1 MTCIYLLIFTTLSKY
16 DSLDDTPTYGNVEVN
31 TQHLVFSSMEIGIV
45 ELLHQAPRQKR
56 FLLVAID
63 YFIKWI
69 EVESY
74 AQIQE

>member
-1 MTCIYLLIFTTLSKY
+1 MTCIYLSIFTTLTKY

-31 TQHLVFSSMEIGIV
+31 NQHSMFTSMGIDIV